1 MNERKTELLIE
12 NRLRNCGYFDLH
24 DEIVVERQLS
34 DSSLVKRLLK
44 NASKTGSGV
53 GKPEFII
60 RSREISD
67 FLIVV
72 ECKAD
77 PTKHESST
85 RTKYRDFAVD
95 GVLHYAAF
103 LSRKFDVLAIAAS
116 GEDENSL
123 RISHFLHLRGADR
136 AHTWEACQGIVTFHD
151 YYEAFIA
158 SDLKFRQ
165 DYRDLLKYSR
175 GLNNSL
181 KANKITEAQRG
192 FLISGILIA
201 LKNKAFRKSYNSHK
215 TTNQLTSALLET
227 IRAEFDYADIPS
239 ERLGLLVQS
248 FAFVTTLPVDKEY
261 IEELIEGID
270 ENINSFIKTHEYYD
284 TIGQFYVEFLRYAN
298 NDKGLGIVLTPHY
311 IGELFAILAGINR
324 DSVVFDNCCGTAGLL
339 IAAMKEMVKDAGA
352 DSQKIKKIRS
362 QQLFGIEFQPSIYAL
377 AVCNMIL
384 HDDGKANIVHGD
396 CFAVSDNRLVVKD
409 ADGRDIEI
417 KPTVGLLNPPYRN
430 KRIKSDKEELE
441 YVLNNLEYLDPNGG
455 GRCVAILPITCATN
469 PTGAIGELKRRLLE
483 KHTLEAV
490 MSMPVEL
497 FHNSKTTV
505 VTCIIVLTAH
515 RPHPA
520 GKKTWFGYWRDD
532 GLIKIR
538 HLGRIDADGSWAATR
553 DYWTKTFLNRE
564 IIEGFSL
571 MREVGPHDEW
581 CAEAYMN
588 TDYSKLD
595 SESLSIMAQKF
606 FISHVMSEAK
616 LS

>member
-12 NRLRNCGYFDLH
+12 DRLRLCGYFDIP
-24 DEIVVERQLS
+24 DEIVVERQQS

-53 GKPEFII
+53 GRPEFII
-60 RSREISD
+60 RSRKISD

-77 PTKHESST
+77 PTRHESST

-116 GEDENSL
+116 GQDEDSL
-123 RISHFLHLRGADR
+123 RISHFLHLKGADR
-136 AHTWEACQGIVTFHD
+136 AQNWDTCNDIVAFDD
-151 YYEAFIA
+151 YYEAFVA

-165 DYRDLLKYSR
+165 DYRNLLEYSR

-201 LKNKAFRKSYNSHK
+201 LKNRAFRKSYKSHK
-215 TTNQLTSALLET
+215 TAHQLTNSLLET

-239 ERLGLLVQS
+239 GRLGLLVQS
-248 FAFVTTLPVDKEY
+248 FSFVTTLPVEKEY

-270 ENINSFIKTHEYYD
+270 DNINSFIKTHKYYD

-311 IGELFAILAGINR
+311 IGELFAILAGINK
-324 DSVVFDNCCGTAGLL
+324 DSIVFDNCCGTAGLL
-339 IAAMKEMVKDAGA
+339 ISAMKEMVKDAGA
-352 DSQKIKKIRS
+352 DSQKIKRIRK
-362 QQLFGIEFQPSIYAL
+362 QQLFGIEYQPSIYAL

-384 HDDGKANIVHGD
+384 HDDGKANIMHGN
-396 CFAVSDNRLVVKD
+396 CFAIDDNRLLVQD
-409 ADGRDIEI
+409 LNGRDKEI

-430 KRIKSDKEELE
+430 KRIKTDKEELE
-441 YVLNNLEYLDPNGG
+441 FVLNNLEYLDPNGG

-469 PTGAIGELKRRLLE
+469 PSGAIGELKRKLLQR
-483 KHTLEAV
+483 HTLEAV
-490 MSMPVEL
+490 MSMPVDL

-505 VTCIIVLTAH
+505 VTCVMVMTAH
-515 RPHPA
+515 RPHPR

-532 GLIKIR
+532 GFVKTK
-538 HLGRIDADGSWAATR
+538 HLGRIDANGTWEDKKR
-553 DYWTKTFLNRE
+553 FWTKTFLNRE
-564 IIEGFSL
+564 VIEGFSL
-571 MREVGPHDEW
+571 MREVGPQDEW
-581 CAEAYMN
+581 CAEAYM
-588 TDYSKLD
+588 TADYSSIGPELLSKAAQRYFVTHVV
-595 SESLSIMAQKF
+595 SSASLP
-606 FISHVMSEAK
+606 
-616 LS
+616 